1 MPLYPYTCDACG
13 HEFDKVVPSTIVAV
27 SVACPSCDSPKVT
40 RGFGLP
46 AVVAVAPPRP
56 ATNCR
61 GDGPPCGAVGCGRA
75 AVP

>member
-1 MPLYPYTCDACG
+1 MPLYSYTCDACG

-46 AVVAVAPPRP
+46 AVAVAPPRP

-61 GDGPPCGAVGCGRA
+61 GVRPPCGAVGCGQTEI
-75 AVP
+75 P